1 MEILKKYLPK
11 AIFCAFG
18 LKLLVL
24 NQDWSTVGAFCV
36 SGLVFLTTEYLNNK
50 KNIHIFEQKLMEQET
65 KLQVFEDKID
75 KFSDSLG
82 TLQVAR
88 GFKPISIK

>member
-1 MEILKKYLPK
+1 MENLKKYLPK

-24 NQDWSTVGAFCV
+24 SPDWATVGAFCV
-36 SGLVFLTTEYLNNK
+36 SGAVFLVTEHLNSK
-50 KNIHIFEQKLMEQET
+50 KTVHLFEKKIAEQQEQL
-65 KLQVFEDKID
+65 KVFEERLD

-82 TLQVAR
+82 TLQVSR
-88 GFKPISIK
+88 GFKPLVAK